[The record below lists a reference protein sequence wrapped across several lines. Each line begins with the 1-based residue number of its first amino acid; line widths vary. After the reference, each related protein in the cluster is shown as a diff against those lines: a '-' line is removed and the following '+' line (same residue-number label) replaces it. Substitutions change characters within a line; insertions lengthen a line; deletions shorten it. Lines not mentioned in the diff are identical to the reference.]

1 MLFDTTII
9 LSLLYI
15 FQFCNKKDLQLFET
29 QVGCGVK
36 ITWVLQKG
44 SREPVPVLLGTLIIG
59 TFGCVLSSITK
70 SRDHLLVMCLLHA
83 LNSKLTAIRCPT
95 LTTNCEE
102 HVGF

>member
-36 ITWVLQKG
+36 ITWVGTQVLRSKG
-44 SREPVPVLLGTLIIG
+44 FL
-59 TFGCVLSSITK
+59 VLS
-70 SRDHLLVMCLLHA
+70 
-83 LNSKLTAIRCPT
+83 
-95 LTTNCEE
+95 
-102 HVGF
+102 F